1 MMSLGIRAR
10 VTLGIATILLAAGA
24 ALAVALNS
32 VAQLDREL
40 VTINDVILP
49 NEVGMRELR
58 FFGVQTQAA
67 LRFVLLRAN
76 DAQALSNAAA
86 SLKGFAELAEQV
98 ASTARR
104 PEVAVKVR
112 EWGQR
117 WDRQVAP
124 AAERLIR
131 LAEAGETWEAMR
143 VLKDEVTP
151 AWRDIRAELEPI
163 LEDRYR
169 KNRAEV
175 AQFLEEARNARR
187 WVITLAV
194 VALIVGVGVGLGID
208 RMVRG
213 RLQVASAVV
222 KRIAEERDLS
232 VTVPAVG
239 DDELGRIV
247 AALSGLQEGLR
258 RVVADMLAAFSQV
271 RSGADA
277 QAASSHEAL
286 AKASENAERAE
297 RMAAAVEQLSTSID
311 QLRDQAR
318 EVDEQASAA
327 QSRAQQDGQRVAMTA
342 GEIES
347 IAKLTE
353 EAALS
358 LEELVAKTNEIAGI
372 AEVIKEI
379 ADQTNLLALNAAIEA
394 ARAGEQGRGFAVVAD
409 EVRKL
414 AERTAHSTDQIHEVI
429 EQVRGQ
435 SEATTRHMAQAR
447 NRAREGEGHAAE
459 LRQSMAQIAAQ
470 IDVAREAV
478 ASMRH
483 GVTEQAQAAQLLAE
497 EVERVARAAESN
509 AHQAQVSEQAAGEL
523 AQLAGRTEDTLRA
536 AFKL

>member
-1 MMSLGIRAR
+1 MSLGIRAR

-32 VAQLDREL
+32 VARLDHEL
-40 VTINDVILP
+40 ATINDVILP
-49 NEVGMRELR
+49 NEVGIRELR
-58 FFGVQTQAA
+58 FLGVQSQAA
-67 LRFVLLRAN
+67 LRFVVLRAN

-86 SLKGFAELAEQV
+86 SLKGFAELAERV

-104 PEVAVKVR
+104 PEVAAKLR
-112 EWGQR
+112 EWGRR
-117 WDRQVAP
+117 WDQQVVP

-131 LAEAGETWEAMR
+131 LADAGETGEAMR

-151 AWRDIRAELEPI
+151 AWRDIRAELEPM
-163 LEDRYR
+163 LEDRYQR
-169 KNRAEV
+169 NRAEV
-175 AQFLEEARNARR
+175 AEILDYARSDRR
-187 WVITLAV
+187 WVIILATA
-194 VALIVGVGVGLGID
+194 ALIIGIGVGLSID

-239 DDELGRIV
+239 NDELGRIV
-247 AALSGLQEGLR
+247 AALSGLQDSLR
-258 RVVADMLAAFSQV
+258 RVVADTLAAFAKV
-271 RSGADA
+271 RSGAEA
-277 QAASSHEAL
+277 QAASSHETL

-327 QSRAQQDGQRVAMTA
+327 QSRAQQDGQRVALTA

-372 AEVIKEI
+372 AGVIKEI

-435 SEATTRHMAQAR
+435 SEATTRHMQQAR
-447 NRAREGEGHAAE
+447 NRARQGEGHAAE

-509 AHQAQVSEQAAGEL
+509 AHQAEISEQAAGEL
-523 AQLAGRTEDTLRA
+523 AQLAGRTEDTLRGM
-536 AFKL
+536 FKL